1 MLKDIRRRI
10 VSERTNEQGEV
21 NGFEL
26 DDHTVVD
33 YESALQLAKHGELK
47 GVDVHTAENGQERIS
62 WHHVP
67 PSNRTGN

>member
-21 NGFEL
+21 SGFEL

-47 GVDVHTAENGQERIS
+47 GVDVHTEGSRETIS

>member
-10 VSERTNEQGEV
+10 VAERTNEQGEV

-33 YESALQLAKHGELK
+33 YSSALQLAKHGELK
-47 GVDVHTAENGQERIS
+47 GVDVQTENGKQTIS